1 MKIKLF
7 IIIFPFILLISACSS
22 ANKSSPVQVPT
33 STPPAVIATATAT
46 PMPTLPPLPTATSSP
61 QTVEATA
68 SPSPTPTLSPSPI
81 ASPTTTPSPVPESS
95 PTASPSTTQAAQAAV
110 TSSGCTDIANFVDD
124 ETIPDGTSFRMGDT
138 FTKTWKV
145 RNDGTCT
152 WDSTYALVSAGGVV
166 MNAPLTN
173 PLPEVS
179 PGTTANISINMTA
192 PARGGVY
199 QSNWEFQDPSGARFG
214 VGPGVDGLLWAQIAV
229 SFVDPTATQ
238 AVAAASTPT
247 APGTPTPASQ
257 GACAATRDTSVE
269 AQVLA
274 LINQARTSQGLN
286 ALQSQDQLT
295 AAALAHSMDM
305 ACNNFV
311 DHIGSD
317 GSLWYDRVKAQG
329 YANYNSSRENI
340 YVGHPEF
347 GGNAQG
353 AFTWWWNSKIHHD
366 NMLNPDVTQIGIAY
380 VFDPNSQ
387 YGGYYT
393 TVFARP

>member
-1 MKIKLF
+1 MD
-7 IIIFPFILLISACSS
+7 
-22 ANKSSPVQVPT
+22 
-33 STPPAVIATATAT
+33 ST
-46 PMPTLPPLPTATSSP
+46 
-61 QTVEATA
+61 
-68 SPSPTPTLSPSPI
+68 
-81 ASPTTTPSPVPESS
+81 
-95 PTASPSTTQAAQAAV
+95 
-110 TSSGCTDIANFVDD
+110 GCTDIANFVEDV
-124 ETIPDGTSFRMGDT
+124 TVPDGTSFRQGDT
-138 FTKTWKV
+138 FTKTWRV

-152 WDSTYALVSAGGVV
+152 WDSKYALVSAGGVV
-166 MNAPLTN
+166 MNAALSN
-173 PLPEVS
+173 PLPDVS
-179 PGTTANISINMTA
+179 PGTSADISINMTA
-192 PARGGVY
+192 PSRGGVY
-199 QSNWEFQDPSGARFG
+199 QSNWEFQNSAGERFG
-214 VGPGVDGLLWAQIAV
+214 VGPGTQGLLWAQIAV
-229 SFVDPTATQ
+229 SFVQPTPAQTTL
-238 AVAAASTPT
+238 AASTPSAQT
-247 APGTPTPASQ
+247 AVAAPMPSAQ
-257 GACAATRDTSVE
+257 GGCAATHDPSVE

-274 LINQARTSQGLN
+274 LINEARTSQGLN

-353 AFTWWWNSKIHHD
+353 AFTWWWNSKVHHD
-366 NMLNPDVTQIGIAY
+366 NMLNPDVSQIGVAY